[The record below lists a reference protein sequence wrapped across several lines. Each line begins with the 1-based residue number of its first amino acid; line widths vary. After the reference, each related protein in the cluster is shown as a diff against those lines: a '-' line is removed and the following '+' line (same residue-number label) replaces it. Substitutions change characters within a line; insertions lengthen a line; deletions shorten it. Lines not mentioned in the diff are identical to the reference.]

1 MRCHESGRRCRS
13 DIGKDHLSKRW
24 LRNGLVGRLE
34 RSFAIGLDIYI
45 YVFFP
50 GGLPQLNL
58 QLVLT
63 SPPEARQTLE
73 KDPSVQKASATEHAF
88 VCTDANGSAPAK
100 DAGVRT

>member
-1 MRCHESGRRCRS
+1 MA
-13 DIGKDHLSKRW
+13 W
-24 LRNGLVGRLE
+24 LDDLRDRLQ
-34 RSFAIGLDIYI
+34 SVYI